1 LDKVDPAVAGLVL
14 LAALMHA
21 SWNAVI
27 KSDPDRLA
35 SFGLVM
41 MAGCLFGL
49 AAAPF
54 VPLPA
59 AKAWP
64 YLIASVIVHVFYY
77 VFLLRAYAH
86 GDLSLVYPIA
96 RGLGPTLVALISGAV
111 VGEYLEFREAVGVA
125 LVSVGIAGLAF
136 GRGLPDFSERRA
148 IALAVCTGFTIAAYT
163 VVDGLGAR
171 ASGNAFSYIVWL
183 NLLEGPWVFVFAA
196 WRRGPLIFDYMR
208 KYWWR
213 GTAGGIVATI
223 GYGIAIWAAS
233 LGAIAHVSALRETSV
248 LFAALMGTF
257 LLGEKFGA
265 MRVVA
270 AAVMVVGLLAMNFRL
285 G

>member
-1 LDKVDPAVAGLVL
+1 MDKVDPAVAGLVL

-41 MAGCLFGL
+41 MAGCLFGVV
-49 AAAPF
+49 AAPF

-59 AKAWP
+59 PEAWP
-64 YLIASVIVHVFYY
+64 YLIASVIIHVFYY

-125 LVSVGIAGLAF
+125 PS
-136 GRGLPDFSERRA
+136 
-148 IALAVCTGFTIAAYT
+148 AAACPISPS
-163 VVDGLGAR
+163 GAR
-171 ASGNAFSYIVWL
+171 SHSPCAPVSRSRPTPSSTGWVPAPRATRSPTSSGSTCSRARGCSCSPP
-183 NLLEGPWVFVFAA
+183 GSAA
-196 WRRGPLIFDYMR
+196 R
-208 KYWWR
+208 
-213 GTAGGIVATI
+213 
-223 GYGIAIWAAS
+223 
-233 LGAIAHVSALRETSV
+233 
-248 LFAALMGTF
+248 
-257 LLGEKFGA
+257 
-265 MRVVA
+265 
-270 AAVMVVGLLAMNFRL
+270 
-285 G
+285 

>member
-41 MAGCLFGL
+41 MAGCVFGL

-59 AKAWP
+59 PEAWP
-64 YLIASVIVHVFYY
+64 YLMASAIIHVFYY
-77 VFLLRAYAH
+77 AFLLRAYAH

-111 VGEYLEFREAVGVA
+111 VGEHLEFREAVGVA

-148 IALAVCTGFTIAAYT
+148 IVLAVCTGFTIAAYT

-171 ASGNAFSYIVWL
+171 AAGNALSYIVWL

-196 WRRGPLIFDYMR
+196 WKRGPLIFDYMR

-213 GTAGGIVATI
+213 GTAGGVVATI

-257 LLGEKFGA
+257 MLGEKFGA

-270 AAVMVVGLLAMNFRL
+270 AAIMVVGLLAMNFRL

>member
-1 LDKVDPAVAGLVL
+1 MDKVDPAVAGLVL

-59 AKAWP
+59 AEAWP
-64 YLIASVIVHVFYY
+64 YLIASVIIHVFYY

-148 IALAVCTGFTIAAYT
+148 ITLAVCTGFTIAAYT

-196 WRRGPLIFDYMR
+196 WKRGPLIFDYMR